1 MTQDQFNAYFIL
13 SLIALCVVW
22 SAVKFGLWCK
32 AIYLLIIA

>member
-1 MTQDQFNAYFIL
+1 MTKEQFNAYFIL
-13 SLIALCVVW
+13 SLIALCFVW

>member
-1 MTQDQFNAYFIL
+1 MSNDKLNAYFIL